1 MRPNFEGAHLWMGER
16 EDGSG
21 VQTAAALRWARH
33 VAEEL
38 KKEAAIDKER
48 RRRKARE
55 VKDAARDA
63 RAKVKASPQE
73 PPGK

>member
-1 MRPNFEGAHLWMGER
+1 MRPNFEGAHLWMGEH

-21 VQTAAALRWARH
+21 VQTAAALRLH

-48 RRRKARE
+48 RKARE

-63 RAKVKASPQE
+63 RAKAKASPQG